1 MPPKDHAAWQ
11 KGVCAICFRKQKTL
25 RNIAERV
32 KIQIKE
38 IILPGFGD
46 NEWDWLPTVICGGC
60 YKDLQDFQKN
70 NR

>member
-32 KIQIKE
+32 KIHIKE
-38 IILPGFGD
+38 IIVPQFGD
-46 NEWDWLPTVICGGC
+46 N
-60 YKDLQDFQKN
+60 
-70 NR
+70 

>member
-1 MPPKDHAAWQ
+1 MPPTDHAVWQ
-11 KGVCAICFRKQKTL
+11 KGVCAICFHKQKTL

-38 IILPGFGD
+38 IILPRFGEND
-46 NEWDWLPTVICGGC
+46 WDWLSSVICSGC
-60 YKDLQDFQKN
+60 YKDLQEFQRN